1 MRKIIVRNV
10 GPIKDAQLELK
21 KINILIGQQST
32 GKSTLAKIACFCSWV
47 EKEISI
53 AQSPA
58 AFEAMNYFA
67 DNLTKFHKLSGYLS
81 KQSVITFTSE
91 ALSFV
96 YANNRF
102 SFQWNEGRLNYRRS
116 KTLYIPA
123 ERNIVS
129 VIPNWFEVNLEFN
142 NTRSFLADWETVRKY
157 FSKENPLSI
166 LDIGK
171 YYHNTSDNSDHI
183 ITKENKDILMESASS
198 GLQTLVPLQAL
209 IQYYGYDYYNVGLK
223 WKESNVNM
231 QKKMYRL
238 YENILYQLLNSLS
251 DEEKAAWESKKTKIF
266 KENSDISLLPEE
278 VRRGLIF
285 PNPEIEN
292 QYTKIASRFQY
303 PSSTAFFIEEPE
315 LNLYPVAQYK
325 LVNILVKMVNEMHHS
340 LFITTHS
347 PYILTSLNNLIYA
360 GEVGK
365 QHHKETDHVVPH
377 NLWISKDHVSA
388 WKIDADTNMLE
399 NLQADDLSILRAE
412 ELDDVSEII
421 NNKFGELFEIAH
433 QSKEE

>member
-1 MRKIIVRNV
+1 
-10 GPIKDAQLELK
+10 
-21 KINILIGQQST
+21 
-32 GKSTLAKIACFCSWV
+32 
-47 EKEISI
+47 
-53 AQSPA
+53 
-58 AFEAMNYFA
+58 
-67 DNLTKFHKLSGYLS
+67 
-81 KQSVITFTSE
+81 
-91 ALSFV
+91 
-96 YANNRF
+96 
-102 SFQWNEGRLNYRRS
+102 
-116 KTLYIPA
+116 
-123 ERNIVS
+123 
-129 VIPNWFEVNLEFN
+129 
-142 NTRSFLADWETVRKY
+142 
-157 FSKENPLSI
+157 
-166 LDIGK
+166 
-171 YYHNTSDNSDHI
+171 
-183 ITKENKDILMESASS
+183 
-198 GLQTLVPLQAL
+198 VPLQAL

-266 KENSDISLLPEE
+266 KENNDISLLPEE

-325 LVNILVKMVNEMHHS
+325 LVNILVKMVNDMNHS

-388 WKIDADTNMLE
+388 WKIDADKNMLE

-433 QSKEE
+433 QSKE

>member
-1 MRKIIVRNV
+1 
-10 GPIKDAQLELK
+10 
-21 KINILIGQQST
+21 
-32 GKSTLAKIACFCSWV
+32 
-47 EKEISI
+47 
-53 AQSPA
+53 
-58 AFEAMNYFA
+58 
-67 DNLTKFHKLSGYLS
+67 
-81 KQSVITFTSE
+81 
-91 ALSFV
+91 
-96 YANNRF
+96 
-102 SFQWNEGRLNYRRS
+102 
-116 KTLYIPA
+116 
-123 ERNIVS
+123 
-129 VIPNWFEVNLEFN
+129 
-142 NTRSFLADWETVRKY
+142 LADWETVRKY